1 MAKHS
6 TPDKPN
12 GYSIGSFFRL
22 AVWQMLFAGK
32 LPIKGEGDVVVS
44 WQSASNTYFIK
55 ATPSGGGGNGK
66 WRWHPGVKEHDPA
79 TAYKTDEVVFISPDS
94 AIVSTGIV
102 DLVSNT
108 LTRTPPGTWIAIKD
122 VPAQV
127 TIAAHDAVPETIKY
141 NVPQLLPTTGAN
153 LLDASTVYWHLL
165 QEHNPCVGS

>member
-1 MAKHS
+1 MR
-6 TPDKPN
+6 TYTQNKPA
-12 GYSIGSFFRL
+12 GGDAATDWALRQQSRAQEELQFFDSPTVKFHVTTRGIR
-22 AVWQMLFAGK
+22 AHVR
-32 LPIKGEGDVVVS
+32 
-44 WQSASNTYFIK
+44 QSSV
-55 ATPSGGGGNGK
+55 GGGNGK